1 MTKSGYTVRC
11 KNSSSGKCNYSVTYP
26 SGRIVPMTKDEILR
40 KKIRTESQLEVYEK
54 RAKTRYIKAGL
65 KDGKKQTVHRKIDA
79 SCGENNVYKIECILS
94 DDKTC
99 KLYCNGKETN
109 RTKLYAMVSESP
121 HRMAAMKRRITRAT
135 QVAQDRMARQGAAA
149 LTGTKVRKAPAT
161 AYSKLNPYMK
171 FVKGAYDSEQVDTSL
186 PISERGKQLGKLYQ
200 SLPDESKTA
209 LKAVKSE
216 SSGAELVTNLLTGVQ
231 PSLKTPVVSSKKTD
245 ATVKACPANRTAVL
259 AKITELDNMN
269 MNLLRMY
276 NEIDQMYSAR
286 CLSNKT
292 AAELFAIRKDGKY
305 VFFQKMTTELFQKQ
319 LLPCIVELEK
329 TGDINLKC
337 LQKLRTNYEH
347 VIPRYVNLKK
357 IIQEQCPLDSQSR
370 TVSSFSIMS
379 ILKSTLDGTKV
390 ALTAVLYSIRAF
402 ATMVSCGVK
411 SVLQYLWGLKFV
423 ALVLVLALLGGKAIT
438 QKGALEYITQGGLQF
453 IFVVFHSIQQ
463 LCSLK
468 SAAMVYVALYMAI
481 SQISTRLNLPK
492 TVMRQFQKV
501 TQSRLYSL
509 FMPLS
514 SIICILNSFVP
525 GWASSIGT
533 LANSMGLAAQTKLTN
548 YLNSTPLQSVTDIT
562 SGPSSNQTSPANFT
576 APSNQTSPA
585 NFTAPS
591 NQTSPATFTAPSN
604 QTSPA
609 TFTAPSNQ
617 TSPATFTAPSNQT
630 SPATFT
636 APSNQTSPATFTAPS
651 NQTSPANFTAT
662 FTAPSNQTSPATF
675 TAPSNQTSPATFT
688 APPANLTTSANA
700 TDIPISTL
708 NSLLK
713 QAPQEVKDEAV
724 AIYTNVTGS
733 VAVDT
738 GKPETASVAVS
749 VMPETQV
756 KQMIQTTLPDV
767 ELVTTEVLQESL
779 DEGLVAQGPLQNWET
794 TYFDKIVGHPKFTK
808 GESLKGRSDDDYG
821 NVPIVSSEPGGNPS
835 AQGPP
840 QWFYSDFYKDD
851 KRLGDFVKRGG
862 KPVTTVMAGRTYIE
876 EAPVHPLEHNLL
888 PYRDFDL
895 HAQDMKNLV
904 LGDPDPKIVRARWN
918 ALLQQYDANPDYKN
932 IADSTGLLE
941 TLRPMVD
948 KIDPIPKKGWF
959 S

>member
-591 NQTSPATFTAPSN
+591 NQTSPA
-604 QTSPA
+604 
-609 TFTAPSNQ
+609 
-617 TSPATFTAPSNQT
+617 
-630 SPATFT
+630 
-636 APSNQTSPATFTAPS
+636 
-651 NQTSPANFTAT
+651 NFTAT